1 MPPHPF
7 FLHFKMASDN
17 KHPSAVPINL
27 LCFRCNGHLTVEEDI
42 RNSFQNTQLNSTF
55 QEFENLQED
64 TLELNKVLNVVKS
77 CSVKDAILT
86 EINLISTMINS
97 LHAHTTT
104 DSNKE
109 PLWIEVVKRKKKIT
123 PSQHCGP
130 YNIPVIKNRY
140 NVLPTSTKCK
150 DSETTSLSVVQ
161 QKSVT
166 KITPPPKKKK
176 L

>member
-1 MPPHPF
+1 MV
-7 FLHFKMASDN
+7 LDN

-27 LCFRCNGHLTVEEDI
+27 LCFHCNGHLTVEKVI

-64 TLELNKVLNVVKS
+64 MLELNKVLNVVKS

-104 DSNKE
+104 NSNKE
-109 PLWIEVVKRKKKIT
+109 PIWTEVVKRRRKLHPHNIVASIT
-123 PSQHCGP
+123 YQ
-130 YNIPVIKNRY
+130 
-140 NVLPTSTKCK
+140 
-150 DSETTSLSVVQ
+150 
-161 QKSVT
+161 
-166 KITPPPKKKK
+166 
-176 L
+176 